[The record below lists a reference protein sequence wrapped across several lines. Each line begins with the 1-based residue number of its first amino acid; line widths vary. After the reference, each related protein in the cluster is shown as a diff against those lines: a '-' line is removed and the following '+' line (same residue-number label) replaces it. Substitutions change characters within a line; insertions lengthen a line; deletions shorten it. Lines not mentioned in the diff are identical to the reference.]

1 MKKTASGLSPLIRM
15 DRNAPKPLYLQVYDA
30 FRAAIVSRGLRAGER
45 IPSTRALS
53 LELGISRIP
62 VLNAYAQLLAEGYFM
77 TRVGAGTFVS
87 SSFPCLQAPPEE
99 DRTGSARKRLMPRPV
114 ARCALQLP
122 RYERPPWVGGGRFQR
137 QSSGDRGISVSR
149 VVEDS
154 LAVWEKS
161 TVERIAIWRSDGP
174 AGVARS
180 DWWLSE
186 SGAFGTMRMAA
197 DYDCQWLAAGLTII
211 ICCHSHRTERAALR

>member
-114 ARCALQLP
+114 ARRALQLP
-122 RYERPPWVGGGRFQR
+122 RYERPPWVGG
-137 QSSGDRGISVSR
+137 RGAFSVSQLAIEAFPFR
-149 VVEDS
+149 VWSKIVSRYGRNLPSNALQYGDPMGLRE
-154 LAVWEKS
+154 LRE
-161 TVERIAIWRSDGP
+161 AIGGYLR
-174 AGVARS
+174 AARS
-180 DWWLSE
+180 VRCEWQQI
-186 SGAFGTMRMAA
+186 MIVRPAA
-197 DYDCQWLAAGLTII
+197 
-211 ICCHSHRTERAALR
+211 SH